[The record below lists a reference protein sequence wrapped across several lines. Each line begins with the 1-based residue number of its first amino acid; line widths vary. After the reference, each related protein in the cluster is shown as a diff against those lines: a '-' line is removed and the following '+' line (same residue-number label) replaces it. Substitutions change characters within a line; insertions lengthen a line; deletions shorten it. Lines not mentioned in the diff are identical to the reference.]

1 MKEYPI
7 SIRNEIIKKNQEGE
21 SVNSLSKK
29 YGISRYAIQSWCG
42 LQPEVNVRQIIP
54 LKRGRKVTI
63 TLQEYRYENKC
74 LRMENELL
82 WDFLHLSGRKW
93 KRMWNIWWYIIDG
106 RNTQFKRCVTFS
118 MNKYSLLS
126 EIHRKKKYRTMGEQL
141 HKYDNLLN
149 RDFTADRPNQKW
161 VTDISYI
168 HTTQGVLYL
177 SVIRDLFD
185 NSIVA
190 HRTDTTLKQLP
201 IS

>member
-42 LQPEVNVRQIIP
+42 LRPEVNVRQIIP

-82 WDFLHLSGRKW
+82 WDFLHLSGRK
-93 KRMWNIWWYIIDG
+93 
-106 RNTQFKRCVTFS
+106 
-118 MNKYSLLS
+118 
-126 EIHRKKKYRTMGEQL
+126 
-141 HKYDNLLN
+141 
-149 RDFTADRPNQKW
+149 
-161 VTDISYI
+161 
-168 HTTQGVLYL
+168 
-177 SVIRDLFD
+177 
-185 NSIVA
+185 
-190 HRTDTTLKQLP
+190 
-201 IS
+201 